1 MSTVTRS
8 EFIRT
13 LNPGRINVFDMS
25 DRLKQE
31 LEQAGIG
38 ARQLHKA
45 AGKDGQINGRQELGR
60 LHGLIDRLDRNGSRG
75 SFVAWERGEET
86 RCGRLFRLLRSEVQN
101 NKQQAGQRGI
111 IYLGLRPRVQQ
122 GEVAALHRGNPGSQ
136 GGVHHIKG
144 ASEDDRVG
152 FRGRIYDLDR
162 IAGRQQLAAALMQEG
177 VSRQRAERFKA
188 LLDSAWRGSRSEL
201 AELGLALHRCGR
213 GELGI
218 NRLVLSGHGDL
229 LRLSGDD
236 YVSLRYDNL
245 ARAAGLFPLGA
256 RRIKHLAISSCH
268 SGYPARLDTYRAV
281 FSNLRSFFGYA
292 GFSPSAEGRAP
303 HHLARWEQLTDG
315 DDPSLVDPFAD
326 KSVTWNPA
334 DGYRGF
340 SFGPLAQLE
349 NECSDLRRMSY
360 DPIRSGTRTVDQV
373 RHTLDRYYEKVV
385 QLSFHPELPPTERVP
400 LKAHCREVLYL
411 RHPEMRP

>member
-1 MSTVTRS
+1 MSTVTRT
-8 EFIRT
+8 EFFRT

-38 ARQLHKA
+38 TRDLRQV
-45 AGKDGQINGRQELGR
+45 AGEDGQIRGMQELGR

-75 SFVAWERGEET
+75 SFVATKQGEET
-86 RCGRLFRLLRSEVQN
+86 RCGRLYRLLRAEVQSN
-101 NKQQAGQRGI
+101 HQQAGQRGI

-144 ASEDDRVG
+144 SSDDDRVG
-152 FRGRIYDLDR
+152 FRGRTYDLDSFV
-162 IAGRQQLAAALMQEG
+162 GRQQLAAALMQEG
-177 VSRQRAERFKA
+177 VSRQRAERFRA

-213 GELGI
+213 GELRI
-218 NRLVLSGHGDL
+218 SRLVLSGHGDL

-245 ARAAGLFPLGA
+245 ARAATLFPHGA
-256 RRIKHLAISSCH
+256 QKIKHLAISSCH

-281 FSNLRSFFGYA
+281 FANLRSFFGYA
-292 GFSPSAEGRAP
+292 GFSPSAEGLAP
-303 HHLARWEQLTDG
+303 QHLARWERMTDG
-315 DDPSLVDPFAD
+315 EDPSRVDPFAD

-349 NECSDLRRMSY
+349 GECRDLRRISY
-360 DPIRSGTRTVDQV
+360 DLIRFGVRTVDQV

-385 QLSFHPELPPTERVP
+385 QLSFHPDLPADQRVP
-400 LKAHCREVLYL
+400 LKTHCREVLYL